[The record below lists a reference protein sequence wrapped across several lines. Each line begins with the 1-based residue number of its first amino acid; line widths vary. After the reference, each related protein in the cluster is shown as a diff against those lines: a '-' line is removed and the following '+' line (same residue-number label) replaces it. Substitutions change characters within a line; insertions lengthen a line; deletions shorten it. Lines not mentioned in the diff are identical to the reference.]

1 MVVEGIRTSS
11 VCPRRTSVDLST
23 KKRSILIR
31 ERSAVVRKNPNL
43 VYTIPF
49 IEGTSPSSCAIALAF
64 FIFTSR
70 YINKVHI
77 LNPSSLLEFFL
88 FVCSKI
94 GLCCLLIYSHFIT
107 NSESPLKTSLH
118 IRNAIASSIAMSKV
132 SYSARLFV
140 QGKQRRYERRWTWA
154 ERLRDPCSGAINL
167 HRSIEVKLP
176 RGFGDANKI
185 LIFVQKLISEV

>member
-1 MVVEGIRTSS
+1 MSIDQKALHPYKRKIR
-11 VCPRRTSVDLST
+11 RST
-23 KKRSILIR
+23 KESKSRLYDSIYRRNI
-31 ERSAVVRKNPNL
+31 SVFMC
-43 VYTIPF
+43 YSI
-49 IEGTSPSSCAIALAF
+49 GF
-64 FIFTSR
+64 FILTSR